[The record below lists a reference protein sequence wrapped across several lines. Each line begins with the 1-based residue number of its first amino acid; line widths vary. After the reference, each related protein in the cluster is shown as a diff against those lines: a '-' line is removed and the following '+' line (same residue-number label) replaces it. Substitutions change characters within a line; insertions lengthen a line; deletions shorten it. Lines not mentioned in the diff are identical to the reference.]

1 MNNRRL
7 LTRAIQ
13 GDAMTIRIFDV
24 GELTIEYNASAVYDS
39 WEESMRDILDED
51 EEFIDLDGVGG
62 NRQFAP
68 LSPMGV
74 DDLRVLSIKESQH
87 LHDIQEGHRTINDI
101 LEAEEELWDDNQV
114 DPFMI
119 LDIGVRTVVM
129 ALLELGAEPFSS
141 CNGGSFPDDERHAE
155 SHPLVAM
162 YGPDE
167 VLAMVEDA
175 ARKHQCGLYATDGFG
190 GKGALVLYA
199 DDVRK
204 FIPVAH
210 EFFRLGLN

>member
-1 MNNRRL
+1 M
-7 LTRAIQ
+7 I
-13 GDAMTIRIFDV
+13 IRIFDV

-51 EEFIDLDGVGG
+51 EEFIDLDGVGC

-68 LSPMGV
+68 LSAMGM

-87 LHDIQEGHRTINDI
+87 LHDIQKGHRTINDI

-114 DPFMI
+114 DPYMI

-141 CNGGSFPDDERHAE
+141 CNGGSFPGDERHAE

-162 YGPDE
+162 YGTDE
-167 VLAMVEDA
+167 VLTIVEDA
-175 ARKHQCGLYATDGFG
+175 ARKHHCGLYGTDGFG
-190 GKGALVLYA
+190 GKGALVLFA

>member
-1 MNNRRL
+1 
-7 LTRAIQ
+7 
-13 GDAMTIRIFDV
+13 MTIRVFDV
-24 GELTIEYNASAVYDS
+24 GELTIEFTASEVYDS
-39 WEESMRDILDED
+39 WEASMRDILDDD

-68 LSPMGV
+68 LDPIGMEQ
-74 DDLRVLSIKESQH
+74 LRELTIIEAQY
-87 LHDIQEGHRTINDI
+87 LHDIEEGHRTIGDI
-101 LEAEEELWDDNQV
+101 LEAEEALWEEDRV
-114 DPFMI
+114 EPYMI
-119 LDIGVRTVVM
+119 LDVGVRTVVM

-162 YGPDE
+162 YGPDD
-167 VLAMVEDA
+167 VLAIVENA
-175 ARKHQCGLYATDGFG
+175 ARKHRCGLYGTDGFG

-204 FIPVAH
+204 LLAVAN
-210 EFFRLGLN
+210 EFFRFIE